1 MDILGFIMNN
11 WLTIIL
17 SIAAL
22 AVFIVKLAVFI
33 VKVVQFVRA
42 PSDKQIENLKE
53 WLKLAVTEAEAALG
67 SGTGQ
72 LKLRDVYDMAVEK
85 FPWVGEFIT
94 FETFST
100 WVDEALEWMNN
111 QLESNENV
119 KAYVV
124 DGTVT
129 PTKTE

>member
-17 SIAAL
+17 SIAA
-22 AVFIVKLAVFI
+22 LAVFI

-124 DGTVT
+124 DGTVI

>member
-22 AVFIVKLAVFI
+22 AVFIVK
-33 VKVVQFVRA
+33 VVQFVRS

-85 FPWVGEFIT
+85 FPWVGEFVT

-111 QLESNENV
+111 QLESNEKV
-119 KAYVV
+119 KAYII
-124 DGTVT
+124 DGTIT

>member
-1 MDILGFIMNN
+1 MDILEFIMNN

-22 AVFIVKLAVFI
+22 AVFV
-33 VKVVQFVRA
+33 VKVVQFVRS

-111 QLESNENV
+111 QLESNDKV

-124 DGTVT
+124 DGTIT

>member
-1 MDILGFIMNN
+1 MDILGFVMNN

-22 AVFIVKLAVFI
+22 AVFV
-33 VKVVQFVRA
+33 VKVVQFVRS

-72 LKLRDVYDMAVEK
+72 LKLREVYDMAVEK

-111 QLESNENV
+111 QLESNEKV
-119 KAYVV
+119 KDYVV
-124 DGTVT
+124 DGTIT

>member
-1 MDILGFIMNN
+1 MDILGFVMNN

-22 AVFIVKLAVFI
+22 AVFV
-33 VKVVQFVRA
+33 VKVVQFVRS

-124 DGTVT
+124 DGTIT

>member
-22 AVFIVKLAVFI
+22 AVFV
-33 VKVVQFVRA
+33 VKVVQFVRS

-111 QLESNENV
+111 QLESNEKV

-124 DGTVT
+124 DGTIT
-129 PTKTE
+129 PIKTE

>member
-1 MDILGFIMNN
+1 MDILGFFMNN

-22 AVFIVKLAVFI
+22 AVFIVK
-33 VKVVQFVRA
+33 VVQFVRS

-100 WVDEALEWMNN
+100 WVDEALEWMNS
-111 QLESNENV
+111 QLESNEKV

-124 DGTVT
+124 DGTIT

>member
-22 AVFIVKLAVFI
+22 AVFV
-33 VKVVQFVRA
+33 VKVVQFVRS

-72 LKLRDVYDMAVEK
+72 LKLREVYDMAVEK

-111 QLESNENV
+111 QLESNEKV

-124 DGTVT
+124 DGTIT

>member
-1 MDILGFIMNN
+1 MDILGFIMSN

-22 AVFIVKLAVFI
+22 AVFV
-33 VKVVQFVRA
+33 VKVVQFVRS

-111 QLESNENV
+111 QLESNDKV

-124 DGTVT
+124 DGTIT

>member
-22 AVFIVKLAVFI
+22 AVFIVK
-33 VKVVQFVRA
+33 VVQFVRS
-42 PSDKQIENLKE
+42 PSDKQIKNLKE

>member
-22 AVFIVKLAVFI
+22 AVFV
-33 VKVVQFVRA
+33 VKVVQFVRS

-124 DGTVT
+124 DGTIT

>member
-22 AVFIVKLAVFI
+22 AVFVVKI
-33 VKVVQFVRA
+33 VQFVRS

-85 FPWVGEFIT
+85 FPWVGEFVT

-111 QLESNENV
+111 QLESNDKV

>member
-22 AVFIVKLAVFI
+22 AVFV
-33 VKVVQFVRA
+33 VKVVQFVRS

-53 WLKLAVTEAEAALG
+53 WLKLAVTEAEATLG

-72 LKLRDVYDMAVEK
+72 LKLRDVYDKAVEK

-111 QLESNENV
+111 QLESNEKV

-124 DGTVT
+124 DGTIT

>member
-22 AVFIVKLAVFI
+22 AVFIVK
-33 VKVVQFVRA
+33 VVQFVRS

-85 FPWVGEFIT
+85 FPWVGEFVT
-94 FETFST
+94 FETFSS

-111 QLESNENV
+111 QLESNEKV

>member
-17 SIAAL
+17 SIAA
-22 AVFIVKLAVFI
+22 LAVFI

-124 DGTVT
+124 EGTVT

>member
-22 AVFIVKLAVFI
+22 AVFIVK
-33 VKVVQFVRA
+33 VVQFVRS

-124 DGTVT
+124 DGTIT

>member
-22 AVFIVKLAVFI
+22 AVFV
-33 VKVVQFVRA
+33 VKVVQFVRS

-119 KAYVV
+119 KAYVI
-124 DGTVT
+124 DRTVT

>member
-22 AVFIVKLAVFI
+22 AVFV
-33 VKVVQFVRA
+33 VKVVQFVRS

-53 WLKLAVTEAEAALG
+53 WLKLAVTETEAALG

-72 LKLRDVYDMAVEK
+72 LKLQDVYDMAVEK

-111 QLESNENV
+111 QLESNEKV

-124 DGTVT
+124 DGTIT

>member
-17 SIAAL
+17 SIAA
-22 AVFIVKLAVFI
+22 LAVFI

-53 WLKLAVTEAEAALG
+53 WLKLAVTEAEASLG

>member
-22 AVFIVKLAVFI
+22 AVFV
-33 VKVVQFVRA
+33 VKVVQFVRS

-72 LKLRDVYDMAVEK
+72 LKLREVYDMAIEK

-111 QLESNENV
+111 QLESNEKV

-124 DGTVT
+124 DGTIT

>member
-1 MDILGFIMNN
+1 MDLLGFLMNN
-11 WLTIIL
+11 WLTIVL

-22 AVFIVKLAVFI
+22 AVFV
-33 VKVVQFVRA
+33 VKVVQFVRS

-72 LKLRDVYDMAVEK
+72 LTLRDVYDMAVEK

>member
-1 MDILGFIMNN
+1 MDILGFVMNN

-22 AVFIVKLAVFI
+22 AVFV
-33 VKVVQFVRA
+33 VKVVQFVRS

-72 LKLRDVYDMAVEK
+72 LKLREVYDMAVEK
-85 FPWVGEFIT
+85 FPWVSEFIT

-111 QLESNENV
+111 QLESNEKV

-124 DGTVT
+124 DGTIT

>member
-22 AVFIVKLAVFI
+22 AVFV
-33 VKVVQFVRA
+33 VKVVQFVRS

-85 FPWVGEFIT
+85 FPLVGEFIT

-111 QLESNENV
+111 QLESNEKV

-124 DGTVT
+124 DGTIT

>member
-22 AVFIVKLAVFI
+22 AVFV
-33 VKVVQFVRA
+33 VKVVQFVRS

-111 QLESNENV
+111 QLESNEKV

-129 PTKTE
+129 PTKIE

>member
-1 MDILGFIMNN
+1 MDILGFVMNN

-22 AVFIVKLAVFI
+22 AVFV
-33 VKVVQFVRA
+33 VKVVQFVRS

-72 LKLRDVYDMAVEK
+72 LKLREVYDMAVEK

-111 QLESNENV
+111 QLESNESV

-124 DGTVT
+124 DGTIT

>member
-22 AVFIVKLAVFI
+22 AVFV
-33 VKVVQFVRA
+33 VKVVQFVRS

-111 QLESNENV
+111 QLESNEKV

>member
-22 AVFIVKLAVFI
+22 AVFV
-33 VKVVQFVRA
+33 VKVVQFVRS
-42 PSDKQIENLKE
+42 PSDEQIENIKE
-53 WLKLAVTEAEAALG
+53 RLKLAVTEAQADVG

-72 LKLRDVYDMAVEK
+72 LKLQEVDDMAVEK
-85 FPWVGEFIT
+85 FPWVGEFVT
-94 FETFST
+94 FETFSS

-111 QLESNENV
+111 QLESNEKV
-119 KAYVV
+119 RAYVV
-124 DGTVT
+124 DGTIT

>member
-22 AVFIVKLAVFI
+22 AVFIVK
-33 VKVVQFVRA
+33 VVQFVRA
-42 PSDKQIENLKE
+42 PSDKQIKNLKE

>member
-17 SIAAL
+17 SIAA
-22 AVFIVKLAVFI
+22 LAVFI

-111 QLESNENV
+111 QLENNENV

>member
-17 SIAAL
+17 SIAA
-22 AVFIVKLAVFI
+22 LAVFI

>member
-22 AVFIVKLAVFI
+22 AVFIVK
-33 VKVVQFVRA
+33 VVQFVRS

-111 QLESNENV
+111 QLESNEKV

-124 DGTVT
+124 NGTIT

>member
-22 AVFIVKLAVFI
+22 AVFV
-33 VKVVQFVRA
+33 VKVVQFVRS

-72 LKLRDVYDMAVEK
+72 LKLREVYDMAVEK

-111 QLESNENV
+111 QLESNESV

-124 DGTVT
+124 DGTIT

>member
-1 MDILGFIMNN
+1 MDILGFFMNN

-22 AVFIVKLAVFI
+22 AVFV
-33 VKVVQFVRA
+33 VKVVQFVRS

-72 LKLRDVYDMAVEK
+72 LKLREVYDMAVEK
-85 FPWVGEFIT
+85 FPWVGEFVT

-124 DGTVT
+124 DGTIT

>member
-1 MDILGFIMNN
+1 MDILGFIMSN

-22 AVFIVKLAVFI
+22 AVFV

>member
-22 AVFIVKLAVFI
+22 AVFV
-33 VKVVQFVRA
+33 VKVVQFVRS

-72 LKLRDVYDMAVEK
+72 LKLREVYDMAVEK

>member
-22 AVFIVKLAVFI
+22 AVFV
-33 VKVVQFVRA
+33 VKVVQFVRS

-72 LKLRDVYDMAVEK
+72 LKLREVYDMAVEK
-85 FPWVGEFIT
+85 FPWVGEFVT

-124 DGTVT
+124 DGTIT

>member
-1 MDILGFIMNN
+1 MDILGFFMNN

-22 AVFIVKLAVFI
+22 AVFV
-33 VKVVQFVRA
+33 VKVVQFVRS

>member
-1 MDILGFIMNN
+1 MDILGFLMNN
-11 WLTIIL
+11 WLTIVL

-22 AVFIVKLAVFI
+22 AVFV
-33 VKVVQFVRA
+33 VKVVQFVRS

-100 WVDEALEWMNN
+100 WVDEALEWMNS

-119 KAYVV
+119 KAYVI